1 MRAPIR
7 SHGFDKPSD
16 LEDEL
21 SQLDDD
27 VKATATKP
35 SARAKPPQKPAIDA
49 SLRREIEDLR
59 RDIDTIRKQVEELQ
73 EAHSGARRSA
83 SPRQNASRH
92 SADIANWLPVVRS
105 VAITSLA
112 GRIFASSPVMA
123 LLVAAVPFA
132 LGLSAGSK

>member
-1 MRAPIR
+1 MRAPVR

-21 SQLDDD
+21 SQLDEELSNEP
-27 VKATATKP
+27 KRPAH
-35 SARAKPPQKPAIDA
+35 RAKADGSDVSAATLQREVDELRQQIDD
-49 SLRREIEDLR
+49 IR
-59 RDIDTIRKQVEELQ
+59 RDIENLNAADTRRARQ
-73 EAHSGARRSA
+73 HSGGAGSDVA
-83 SPRQNASRH
+83 A
-92 SADIANWLPVVRS
+92 WLPVVRS

-112 GRIFASSPVMA
+112 GRIFASSPIMA

>member
-1 MRAPIR
+1 MRAPVR
-7 SHGFDKPSD
+7 SHGFGKPSD

-27 VKATATKP
+27 VKPTARKP
-35 SARAKPPQKPAIDA
+35 AARAKPAGKAQIDA
-49 SLRREIEDLR
+49 GLRREVEELR
-59 RDIDTIRKQVEELQ
+59 REMNAIRKQVDKLQ
-73 EAHSGARRSA
+73 AAQSGARRST
-83 SPRQNASRH
+83 SPQQNPSRH
-92 SADIANWLPVVRS
+92 GTDIASWLPVVRS

-112 GRIFASSPVMA
+112 GRIFASSPIMA

>member
-27 VKATATKP
+27 AGATRGSANTG
-35 SARAKPPQKPAIDA
+35 ARASGLSSSDV
-49 SLRREIEDLR
+49 SLHEQINDIRREMAAIRSDVEQLQAAASGNR
-59 RDIDTIRKQVEELQ
+59 GPHGSDI
-73 EAHSGARRSA
+73 S
-83 SPRQNASRH
+83 
-92 SADIANWLPVVRS
+92 NWLPVVRS

-112 GRIFASSPVMA
+112 GRIFASSPIMA

>member
-27 VKATATKP
+27 AGATRDSASTG
-35 SARAKPPQKPAIDA
+35 ARASGLSSSDV
-49 SLRREIEDLR
+49 SLHEQINDIRREMAA
-59 RDIDTIRKQVEELQ
+59 IRSDVEQLQ
-73 EAHSGARRSA
+73 AAASSKSGASGHG
-83 SPRQNASRH
+83 SDVST
-92 SADIANWLPVVRS
+92 WLPIVRS

-112 GRIFASSPVMA
+112 GRIFASSPIMA

>member
-21 SQLDDD
+21 SQLDNEGGAAVGSANKGERASGLSPSDVSLHEQIKDIRREMAAIRDD
-27 VKATATKP
+27 VDKLQAAALE
-35 SARAKPPQKPAIDA
+35 SNGAGGG
-49 SLRREIEDLR
+49 SRR
-59 RDIDTIRKQVEELQ
+59 
-73 EAHSGARRSA
+73 G
-83 SPRQNASRH
+83 
-92 SADIANWLPVVRS
+92 ADIANWLPVVRS

-112 GRIFASSPVMA
+112 GRIFSSSPVMA
-123 LLVAAVPFA
+123 ILVAAVPFA

>member
-27 VKATATKP
+27 AGARDSANTG
-35 SARAKPPQKPAIDA
+35 ARASGLSSSDV
-49 SLRREIEDLR
+49 SLHEQINDIRREMAA
-59 RDIDTIRKQVEELQ
+59 IRSDVEQLQ
-73 EAHSGARRSA
+73 AAASSKSGASG
-83 SPRQNASRH
+83 H
-92 SADIANWLPVVRS
+92 SSDVSTWLPVVRS

-112 GRIFASSPVMA
+112 GRIFASSPIMA

>member
-1 MRAPIR
+1 MRAPVR

-21 SQLDDD
+21 SELEDDMN
-27 VKATATKP
+27 ATPRKP
-35 SARAKPPQKPAIDA
+35 AARAKAPEKKTIDA
-49 SLRREIEDLR
+49 LLRKEVDELR
-59 RDIDTIRKQVEELQ
+59 QQVDAIRKDVEKLQ
-73 EAHSGARRSA
+73 AAQSSRKAQ
-83 SPRQNASRH
+83 PQQSRH

-112 GRIFASSPVMA
+112 GRIFASSPIMA

>member
-1 MRAPIR
+1 MRVPIR

-27 VKATATKP
+27 AGANRDSANTG
-35 SARAKPPQKPAIDA
+35 ARASGLSSSDV
-49 SLRREIEDLR
+49 SLHEQINDIRREMAA
-59 RDIDTIRKQVEELQ
+59 IRSDVEQLQ
-73 EAHSGARRSA
+73 AAASSKSGAFGHGSDV
-83 SPRQNASRH
+83 ST
-92 SADIANWLPVVRS
+92 WLPIVRS

-112 GRIFASSPVMA
+112 GRIFASSPIMA

>member
-27 VKATATKP
+27 VKATASKP
-35 SARAKPPQKPAIDA
+35 AARAKPPEKSKLDA
-49 SLRREIEDLR
+49 SLRKEVDDLR
-59 RDIDTIRKQVEELQ
+59 RQVDSIRKQVEKLQ
-73 EAHSGARRSA
+73 AARA
-83 SPRQNASRH
+83 NASQSGSSQTSH
-92 SADIANWLPVVRS
+92 SADISTWLPIVRS

-112 GRIFASSPVMA
+112 GRIFSSSPIMA

>member
-27 VKATATKP
+27 VKPTAIKP
-35 SARAKPPQKPAIDA
+35 ASRAKSPEKSTVDA
-49 SLRREIEDLR
+49 SLRKEVDHLR
-59 RDIDTIRKQVEELQ
+59 REVDAIRKQVEALQ
-73 EAHSGARRSA
+73 AARSNV
-83 SPRQNASRH
+83 SKTSSSHNRH
-92 SADIANWLPVVRS
+92 SSDVANWLPIVRS

-112 GRIFASSPVMA
+112 GRIFSSSPIMA

>member
-27 VKATATKP
+27 AGATRDSDTTG
-35 SARAKPPQKPAIDA
+35 ARASGLSSSDV
-49 SLRREIEDLR
+49 SLHEQINDIRREMAA
-59 RDIDTIRKQVEELQ
+59 IRSDVEQLQ
-73 EAHSGARRSA
+73 ASA
-83 SPRQNASRH
+83 SNKSGSHGASGH
-92 SADIANWLPVVRS
+92 GADVSSWLPVVRS

-112 GRIFASSPVMA
+112 GRIFASSPIMA

>member
-1 MRAPIR
+1 MRAPVR

-21 SQLDDD
+21 SQLDESLTNEPKRSTFRI
-27 VKATATKP
+27 KADQSEPTTAFLQ
-35 SARAKPPQKPAIDA
+35 S
-49 SLRREIEDLR
+49 E
-59 RDIDTIRKQVEELQ
+59 VEELRQ
-73 EAHSGARRSA
+73 QIEEIRKEVEKFKA
-83 SPRQNASRH
+83 SSSRNLRQH
-92 SADIANWLPVVRS
+92 SAGADVANWLPVVRS

>member
-27 VKATATKP
+27 MKSTAKKP
-35 SARAKPPQKPAIDA
+35 PVRAKPSEKHGVEA
-49 SLRREIEDLR
+49 SLREDVAELR
-59 RDIDTIRKQVEELQ
+59 REVDAIRKQVEKLQ
-73 EAHSGARRSA
+73 AARTS
-83 SPRQNASRH
+83 QHGTSRH
-92 SADIANWLPVVRS
+92 GADLANWLPIVRS

-112 GRIFASSPVMA
+112 GRIFASSPIMA

-132 LGLSAGSK
+132 LGLSAGSR

>member
-21 SQLDDD
+21 SHLDDNAG
-27 VKATATKP
+27 ATRDSANTG
-35 SARAKPPQKPAIDA
+35 ARASGLSSSDV
-49 SLRREIEDLR
+49 SLHEQINDIRREMAA
-59 RDIDTIRKQVEELQ
+59 IRSDVEQLQ
-73 EAHSGARRSA
+73 AAASSKSGGSGHA
-83 SPRQNASRH
+83 SDVST
-92 SADIANWLPVVRS
+92 WLPVVRS

-112 GRIFASSPVMA
+112 GRIFASSPIMA

>member
-21 SQLDDD
+21 SQLDDNAG
-27 VKATATKP
+27 ATRESANTG
-35 SARAKPPQKPAIDA
+35 ARASGLSSSDV
-49 SLRREIEDLR
+49 SLHEQINDIRREMAA
-59 RDIDTIRKQVEELQ
+59 IRSDVEQLQ
-73 EAHSGARRSA
+73 AAASRNSGASGHG
-83 SPRQNASRH
+83 SDVST
-92 SADIANWLPVVRS
+92 WLPIVRS

-112 GRIFASSPVMA
+112 GRIFASSPIMA

>member
-27 VKATATKP
+27 AGATRDSANTG
-35 SARAKPPQKPAIDA
+35 ARASGLSSSDV
-49 SLRREIEDLR
+49 SLHEQINDIRREMAA
-59 RDIDTIRKQVEELQ
+59 IRSDVEQLQ
-73 EAHSGARRSA
+73 AAASRNSGASGHA
-83 SPRQNASRH
+83 SDVST
-92 SADIANWLPVVRS
+92 WLPVVRS

-112 GRIFASSPVMA
+112 GRIFASSPIMA

>member
-27 VKATATKP
+27 VKPTA
-35 SARAKPPQKPAIDA
+35 SKPAARSKSPEKAMIDA
-49 SLRREIEDLR
+49 SLRKEVQELR
-59 RDIDTIRKQVEELQ
+59 REVDAIRKQVEKLQ
-73 EAHSGARRSA
+73 IARSNV
-83 SPRQNASRH
+83 SQPSSSHQRH
-92 SADIANWLPVVRS
+92 SDIANWLPVVRS

-112 GRIFASSPVMA
+112 GRIFASSPTMA

-132 LGLSAGSK
+132 LGLTAGSK

>member
-27 VKATATKP
+27 VKPTASKP
-35 SARAKPPQKPAIDA
+35 AARAKPPEKATIDA
-49 SLRREIEDLR
+49 SLRKEVQELR
-59 RDIDTIRKQVEELQ
+59 REVDAIRKQVEKLQ
-73 EAHSGARRSA
+73 TARSNVSQSGSAHQRHSG
-83 SPRQNASRH
+83 
-92 SADIANWLPVVRS
+92 DIANWLPVVRS

-112 GRIFASSPVMA
+112 GRIFASSPIMA

-132 LGLSAGSK
+132 LGLTAGSK

>member
-27 VKATATKP
+27 AGATRDSASTG
-35 SARAKPPQKPAIDA
+35 ARASGLSSSDV
-49 SLRREIEDLR
+49 SLHEQIKDIRREMAAIRSDVEQLQAAASEKIATSHR
-59 RDIDTIRKQVEELQ
+59 GSDIST
-73 EAHSGARRSA
+73 
-83 SPRQNASRH
+83 
-92 SADIANWLPVVRS
+92 WLPVVRS

-112 GRIFASSPVMA
+112 GRIFASSPIMA

>member
-27 VKATATKP
+27 VKPTATSKP
-35 SARAKPPQKPAIDA
+35 AGRAKPPEKAAIDA
-49 SLRREIEDLR
+49 SLRKEVQELR
-59 RDIDTIRKQVEELQ
+59 HEMDAIRKQVEKLQ
-73 EAHSGARRSA
+73 IARSNVSQPTSSHQRHSG
-83 SPRQNASRH
+83 
-92 SADIANWLPVVRS
+92 DIANWLPVVRS

-112 GRIFASSPVMA
+112 GRIFASSPIMA

-132 LGLSAGSK
+132 LGLTAGSK

>member
-27 VKATATKP
+27 VKPTATKP
-35 SARAKPPQKPAIDA
+35 SARTKPPEKSKIDA
-49 SLRREIEDLR
+49 SLRKEVDDLR
-59 RDIDTIRKQVEELQ
+59 REMDVIRQQVEKLQ
-73 EAHSGARRSA
+73 AARSHA
-83 SPRQNASRH
+83 SQAGSSHTTH
-92 SADIANWLPVVRS
+92 SADLSNWLPVVRS

-112 GRIFASSPVMA
+112 GRIFSSSPIMA

-132 LGLSAGSK
+132 LGLSAGSR